1 MTHFVRARQ
10 PAELAGLALLSRL
23 FGLLPPGCG
32 QETVARLLQR
42 RSQGNERVLRTQRM
56 ATGARFRLDLSDR
69 QQFTAYITRRYQHD
83 LVALIV
89 GLLPP
94 SGVFVD
100 AGANIGLISFAIAAC
115 RQDVSIFAFEPDEAN
130 AAEWA
135 HNATLN
141 PPTARLERLAL
152 GAEPG
157 VAELVRGSESGHS
170 HIAVPEEHGSS
181 VSVVTLDSYA
191 DSMHLEQIDV
201 LKVDVEGFEPLVL
214 QGAQRLLKQQR
225 IDAIICEMNDPVLE
239 RAGFTRWSLISQ
251 LGTYGLTPQVI
262 PPTGARKLRRR
273 PDIANS
279 GDLLF
284 TRLAR

>member
-1 MTHFVRARQ
+1 
-10 PAELAGLALLSRL
+10 
-23 FGLLPPGCG
+23 
-32 QETVARLLQR
+32 
-42 RSQGNERVLRTQRM
+42 
-56 ATGARFRLDLSDR
+56 
-69 QQFTAYITRRYQHD
+69 
-83 LVALIV
+83 
-89 GLLPP
+89 
-94 SGVFVD
+94 
-100 AGANIGLISFAIAAC
+100 
-115 RQDVSIFAFEPDEAN
+115 
-130 AAEWA
+130 
-135 HNATLN
+135 
-141 PPTARLERLAL
+141 
-152 GAEPG
+152 
-157 VAELVRGSESGHS
+157 
-170 HIAVPEEHGSS
+170 
-181 VSVVTLDSYA
+181 
-191 DSMHLEQIDV
+191 MHLEQIDV